1 MYSEDQLLPLSGL
14 QHLLFCERQC
24 ALIHIEQIWNENLY
38 TAEGRILHER
48 VDRGGHETR
57 CRVRIEYGLPIR
69 SLSLGLIGKADV
81 VEFHLQKDGIWQP
94 YPVEYKRGRPKKAP
108 WDKVQLC
115 AQAMCLEEMLETQIA
130 EGALFYGKTRRRQRV
145 VFDEAL
151 RSETKA
157 AAARDIQISNLRVF
171 CRQQVALNFRSQG
184 QGMLQADML
193 FQQQSHV
200 VEYPG
205 KVSEFIPGINVH
217 PGVQPA
223 GGALPNAFHQGLQ
236 GAGDGSRKQNCQQDG
251 CQNGC
256 QQQDQ

>member
-81 VEFHLQKDGIWQP
+81 VEFRLQKDGIWQP

-157 AAARDIQISNLRVF
+157 AAARYHEIIDSGITPKPTYKKTCDHCSLRYACLPKSTGKSKTVAGYIQS
-171 CRQQVALNFRSQG
+171 
-184 QGMLQADML
+184 MLQR
-193 FQQQSHV
+193 S
-200 VEYPG
+200 
-205 KVSEFIPGINVH
+205 
-217 PGVQPA
+217 
-223 GGALPNAFHQGLQ
+223 
-236 GAGDGSRKQNCQQDG
+236 
-251 CQNGC
+251 
-256 QQQDQ
+256 